1 MTSANITCQ
10 ILVLGS
16 TGSGRTTL
24 IKTILDENNQI
35 KCLNKHLTFI
45 KTLTFETN
53 DKSCHEI
60 QEFIRNDLLSIH
72 AIWLWLHY
80 QLDIDENLLN
90 QLKMLPRIP
99 SFIILNKLD
108 FLQNLFSCQSKL

>member
-24 IKTILDENNQI
+24 IKTIL
-35 KCLNKHLTFI
+35 
-45 KTLTFETN
+45 
-53 DKSCHEI
+53 
-60 QEFIRNDLLSIH
+60 EFIRNDLLSIH

-90 QLKMLPRIP
+90 QLKMLPHMKYFNDTNQKYFP
-99 SFIILNKLD
+99 DYFQNNQILMIKRGCLMKWKIE
-108 FLQNLFSCQSKL
+108 Q